1 MDIKE
6 AYTGQRVTYYPKFPC
21 ELNHI
26 EYFWYDKKSWTRRFC
41 KYIIDGLREDVP
53 KALSLVKSS
62 TILGHYKSCFK
73 KMDLYREK
81 VAYGTDE
88 WKKLTFHKKIWG
100 VNDDR

>member
-1 MDIKE
+1 MGVKG
-6 AYTGQRVTYYPKFPC
+6 AYKGHGVMYYPKFHR

-26 EYFWYDKKSWTRRFC
+26 KYFWYNWKSWTRRNC
-41 KYIIDGLREDVP
+41 KYAIEGLREDVP

-62 TILGHYKSCFK
+62 TILGHYKSCLK

-81 VAYGTDE
+81 VVYGTGE
-88 WKKLTFHKKIWG
+88 WKKLTSHKNTWG